1 MGMEN
6 EKLNIYKRLRDLN
19 VPASVLDDIFAN
31 EQDLDVLIKGWHNL
45 QEAGCNNDEIASK
58 ISELIFKEIGFNPT
72 HEPVEK

>member
-6 EKLNIYKRLRDLN
+6 EKLNIYKRLRDFN
-19 VPASVLDDIFAN
+19 VPTAVLDDIFSD
-31 EQDLDVLIKGWHNL
+31 EQNLDILIKGWHDL
-45 QEAGCNNDEIASK
+45 QEAGLIDDEIASK

>member
-6 EKLNIYKRLRDLN
+6 EKLNIYKRLRDFN
-19 VPASVLDDIFAN
+19 VPAAVLDDIFSD
-31 EQDLDVLIKGWHNL
+31 EQNLDILIKGWNDL
-45 QEAGCNNDEIASK
+45 QEAGLIDDEIASK